1 MTTWPQFDTAV
12 GALCSW
18 REARGEGGGVMDLK
32 RDALRAVLHA
42 INNRSKKQGKSWAE
56 IVYARLQFSSMTYG
70 QDPQLCNV
78 PHFPD
83 PIFDMCRELADAV
96 YAGQDADLTNGAT
109 HYFAD
114 SIPMPEWAKTMTET
128 VKICNQTFF
137 KEAA

>member
-1 MTTWPQFDTAV
+1 
-12 GALCSW
+12 
-18 REARGEGGGVMDLK
+18 
-32 RDALRAVLHA
+32 
-42 INNRSKKQGKSWAE
+42 
-56 IVYARLQFSSMTYG
+56 
-70 QDPQLCNV
+70 
-78 PHFPD
+78 
-83 PIFDMCRELADAV
+83 V